1 MAHRLAE
8 EAEADLDEIWWRVAT
23 ESGSVVTAQEVVSSI
38 TERFYLLAR
47 HPQAGRVRDDDL
59 GTRPTKFS
67 G

>member
-8 EAEADLDEIWWRVAT
+8 EAEADLDEIWWRIAT

-47 HPQAGRVRDDDL
+47 YPQAGAAA
-59 GTRPTKFS
+59 
-67 G
+67 